1 MDKIYQRKNLAVAR
15 EKVKRNRGAGGI
27 DGVDVAAF
35 EADLEGNLE
44 RLHVE
49 LKEGTYAPQPVLQHL
64 IPKAGKPGECRALG
78 IPTIYDR
85 VCQQAILNRLEPI
98 FEPIFDDANF
108 GYRSG
113 RSTKDALKKIW
124 RELKSLHPV
133 VYVSLRLFKNLVGWV
148 LVLAGILM
156 LVLPGQGI
164 LTIIMG
170 LVLSDFPGKYALER
184 RLASKQRVLDG
195 INWIRRRSGHPP
207 LVPPQI

>member
-1 MDKIYQRKNLAVAR
+1 MIDMIWVEAHQGLLLSLAGASVLMFIGSLIALPFLLAR
-15 EKVKRNRGAGGI
+15 IPE
-27 DGVDVAAF
+27 DYFVDPHRHSA
-35 EADLEGNLE
+35 
-44 RLHVE
+44 R
-49 LKEGTYAPQPVLQHL
+49 
-64 IPKAGKPGECRALG
+64 
-78 IPTIYDR
+78 
-85 VCQQAILNRLEPI
+85 
-98 FEPIFDDANF
+98 
-108 GYRSG
+108 
-113 RSTKDALKKIW
+113 
-124 RELKSLHPV
+124 LKSLHPV